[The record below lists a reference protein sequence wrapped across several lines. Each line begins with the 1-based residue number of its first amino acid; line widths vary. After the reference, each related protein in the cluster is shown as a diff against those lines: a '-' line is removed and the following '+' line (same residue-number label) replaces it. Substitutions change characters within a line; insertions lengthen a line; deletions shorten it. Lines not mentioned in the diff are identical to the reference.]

1 MSEELQPQII
11 QNRDIVEEMSES
23 YLTYSMSVI
32 CSRALPD
39 VRDGLKPV
47 HRRVLYGALEQG
59 ATWNR
64 KYKKSARIVG
74 DVLGK
79 YHPHGDSSIYDSLV
93 RMAQDWSL
101 RYPLIDGQGN
111 FGSVD
116 GDNAAAMRYTE
127 ARMDRVASEM
137 LQDLDKN
144 TVDFTPNFDDSL
156 EEPSVLP
163 TQIPN
168 LLMNGSEG
176 IAVGMA
182 TKIPPH
188 NLNEL
193 IGGLIALL
201 QNPDIT
207 IEEIIESHIKGPDFP
222 TAGFIMG
229 SDGINSA
236 YKTGRGRIVM
246 RGKAQIEENENG
258 KQRIIITEL
267 PYQVNKANLVEKIAD
282 LVREKKLE
290 GISDLRDESDKDG
303 NRIVV
308 ECKRDAIAEII
319 LNNLYKFTQLQD
331 TFGVIMLALVNGVP
345 KIMNLKEVLG
355 HFLDFRREVIIK
367 RTNFEL
373 LEAEQRAHIL
383 EGLKIA
389 LENIDNIIQI
399 IRGSSS
405 PETAK
410 ESLISSYK
418 FSDKQA
424 KAILDMRLQKLTSL
438 EIDKVIQE
446 YDELQILIKELNHIL
461 ESHEKQSEIIE
472 SELSEI
478 LNKHGDERRTE
489 IIPFSGELSLEDMI
503 ADEEMIV
510 TITHNGYIKRL
521 PADTWK
527 TQRRGGKGMKGAKTK
542 DDDFVEHLFTASTHN
557 TMLFF
562 TDQGKCHWLK
572 VHQIPQASRT
582 SQGRAIVNLIGC
594 ETGEK
599 VNAFVSVKEFSDS
612 NYIIMATKKGMI
624 NRTSL
629 SLYSKPRKGGVFAME
644 IKDGDELIQ
653 AKISNGHDNII
664 MATRDG
670 KSIRFKEEDVRAT
683 GRRTKGVRGITIGS
697 EDEVIGMLVLK
708 NDGHVLVASENGYGK
723 KSPTTEY
730 RIQQRSGK
738 GVYTLKKTEKT
749 GSLVSILEVVN
760 TDDIMII
767 TSAGVMIRQATNEIR
782 TIGRNTQGVRLI
794 RLDEGAKISSV
805 AKVVKEDEDEEEEDS
820 LSPKTDDSSAEA

>member
-207 IEEIIESHIKGPDFP
+207 IEEIIENHIKGPDFP

-410 ESLISSYK
+410 ESLISSYR

-612 NYIIMATKKGMI
+612 NYIIMATKK
-624 NRTSL
+624 
-629 SLYSKPRKGGVFAME
+629 E
-644 IKDGDELIQ
+644 
-653 AKISNGHDNII
+653 
-664 MATRDG
+664 
-670 KSIRFKEEDVRAT
+670 
-683 GRRTKGVRGITIGS
+683 
-697 EDEVIGMLVLK
+697 
-708 NDGHVLVASENGYGK
+708 
-723 KSPTTEY
+723 
-730 RIQQRSGK
+730 
-738 GVYTLKKTEKT
+738 
-749 GSLVSILEVVN
+749 
-760 TDDIMII
+760 
-767 TSAGVMIRQATNEIR
+767 
-782 TIGRNTQGVRLI
+782 
-794 RLDEGAKISSV
+794 
-805 AKVVKEDEDEEEEDS
+805 
-820 LSPKTDDSSAEA
+820 